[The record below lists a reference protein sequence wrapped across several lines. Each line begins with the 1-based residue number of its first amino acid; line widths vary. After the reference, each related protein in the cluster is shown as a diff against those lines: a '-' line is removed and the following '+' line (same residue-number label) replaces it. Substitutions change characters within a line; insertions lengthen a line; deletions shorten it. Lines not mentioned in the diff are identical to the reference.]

1 MNGQKHLF
9 EMVRM
14 QLYNAQ
20 LTNYLSLLSDES
32 LFTIM
37 YLIICNDIGTDE
49 LKIYEAIL
57 NEIEYRKSEKEL
69 SLRKNK

>member
-1 MNGQKHLF
+1 MNGHKHLF

-32 LFTIM
+32 LFTIV